1 MMPSLS
7 FADFLCYAA
16 QAGSCGLT
24 RRSHTDCGYGLYA
37 HILCCSAPSTL
48 HVLLRRRVIVKLGPR
63 YDMGDLLPKE
73 QEGWKV
79 AVSGIDFCVWEKA
92 SGEA

>member
-1 MMPSLS
+1 MACMVHPIL
-7 FADFLCYAA
+7 LCV
-16 QAGSCGLT
+16 L
-24 RRSHTDCGYGLYA
+24 D
-37 HILCCSAPSTL
+37 IN
-48 HVLLRRRVIVKLGPR
+48 VLLRRRVIVKLGPR

-73 QEGWKV
+73 REGWKV

>member
-1 MMPSLS
+1 M
-7 FADFLCYAA
+7 
-16 QAGSCGLT
+16 
-24 RRSHTDCGYGLYA
+24 
-37 HILCCSAPSTL
+37 
-48 HVLLRRRVIVKLGPR
+48 LLRRRVIVKLGPR
-63 YDMGDLLPKE
+63 YDMGDQLPKE

>member
-1 MMPSLS
+1 MHSSSLQLQQEAAHGIPTCLLLVMPCALVN
-7 FADFLCYAA
+7 
-16 QAGSCGLT
+16 
-24 RRSHTDCGYGLYA
+24 
-37 HILCCSAPSTL
+37 

-92 SGEA
+92 GDGA